1 MNVISLGAKNAFRNA
16 TRTLAVVLILGISL
30 GLALVMLLS
39 LNSVRSRVN
48 QLSGSINNTVT
59 VTPAGSFGGFGGG
72 GNPLTAAQVAEI
84 KATPNVT
91 SVVASITDRL
101 TNENQQSSGF
111 GFGNGGSSGT
121 TSLTSPIKPGG
132 IARAFSNGGRGSFPT
147 NFSLPVEIYG
157 TTDPSNAATL
167 SATSW
172 RLVSGA
178 EISPTS
184 TKYVADVGAALASK
198 NGLTVGST
206 FTAYKKTFTVVG
218 IFKTNTTT
226 GNAAV
231 IVPLKVE
238 STLKGTDGP
247 TQAVATVN
255 SIGNVASVT
264 SHLESVLGSSV
275 QVSSSQTNAQAIAA
289 SFSSIKTI
297 SLYSLIGALIAAA
310 VILLMSMLMIVRDRR
325 REIGIF
331 KSFGSP
337 NRAVVS
343 LFVVE
348 ALVVSAIAGVFGLLL
363 SLVLADPIIGAL
375 SNSATTTGGRTG
387 GAPHGFGG
395 GFGGGPPRLTAGG
408 FGRVASQLHA
418 ALGASTV
425 LYAVL
430 AVVFIAV
437 VGSAIPAFAIAKV
450 RPAEVLRGE

>member
-1 MNVISLGAKNAFRNA
+1 MNIFALGARNAFRNR
-16 TRTLAVVLILGISL
+16 TRTLAVILILGISL

-39 LNSVRSRVN
+39 LNSVRSRVT
-48 QLSGSINNTVT
+48 QLSGSLNNTVT

-72 GNPLTAAQVAEI
+72 GNPLTTAQVAEI
-84 KATPNVT
+84 TSTPHVT
-91 SVVASITDRL
+91 SVVASIQDQL
-101 TNENQQSSGF
+101 TNEAQQSSGF
-111 GFGNGGSSGT
+111 GFGNRGSTGT
-121 TSLTSPIKPGG
+121 TSLTSPITPGRLG
-132 IARAFSNGGRGSFPT
+132 QAFNGGGTLPAG
-147 NFSLPVEIYG
+147 FSLPVEVFG

-167 SATSW
+167 GATSW
-172 RLVSGA
+172 TLEHGA
-178 EISPTS
+178 VIAS
-184 TKYVADVGAALASK
+184 TDTTDVADVGTALASK

-218 IFKTNTTT
+218 IFKTNTQR
-226 GNAAV
+226 GNAA
-231 IVPLKVE
+231 ILVPLGVE
-238 STLKGTDGP
+238 SKLSGTNGP
-247 TQAVATVN
+247 TQAVATVD

-264 SHLESVLGSSV
+264 SHLESTLGSSV
-275 QVSSSQTNAQAIAA
+275 QVTSSQTNAQTISA

-297 SLYSLIGALIAAA
+297 SLYSLIGALVAAA

-331 KSFGSP
+331 KSFGAP

-348 ALVVSAIAGVFGLLL
+348 ALVVAALAGIFGLLL

-375 SNSATTTGGRTG
+375 SNSATTSGGGRFGGPG
-387 GAPHGFGG
+387 GAGG
-395 GFGGGPPRLTAGG
+395 SGGGPPRFTTAG

-430 AVVFIAV
+430 AVAFIAV
-437 VGSAIPAFAIAKV
+437 VGSAVPAFVIAKV